1 MEAEAEA
8 VPEMKKEVPE
18 QEEIVYKTKVV
29 EFCGRSTPIVLQ
41 NDNGPCPLL
50 AICNV
55 LLLRNNLS
63 LSLDA
68 SEVSLQKLLSLVA
81 ERLIDSNSNV
91 QDKDEEYVNNQQ
103 QNISDAID
111 LLPRLATGIDVNV
124 HFKKINDFEFT
135 PECAIFDLLDIGL
148 YHGWIVDPQDAD
160 TAEAI
165 GSKSYNTIVAELVAF
180 ETEKP
185 EGERSQN
192 KQDEDFVDFAAATAA
207 TLGVPSPSISRARS
221 FDDTLVPAPSDG
233 RERKGDLEEAEELM
247 RVLNLSRTEL
257 SGNTDLHRPPDTALN
272 FFSTNYAGNQHTK
285 CSEYEIENVLL
296 MAQDGDGP
304 KDSLLPEVILT
315 QECTASIDCK
325 SNSLSPN
332 IISTD
337 SDAIS
342 SMVSVQSS
350 RCALISEGF
359 GDNSDPNNLSG
370 NVRTDIS
377 IHKEAPPADE
387 CFANKD
393 QTPVKSRC
401 TSQESTED
409 ISIPQTHSNTVDNLI
424 DSGMT
429 VPSIASA
436 PNTDSCVSIG
446 REESVD
452 ASECVSSLED
462 SEPIYEGEECIL
474 DSQHST
480 FEDREPVYEGE
491 IILAEQSGKIDV
503 TSSQHSLGEG
513 VGKQWQLIKTFLEN
527 SASQLTI
534 YGLFCLQEG
543 LKERE
548 LCVFFRNN
556 HFNTMFKFN
565 GELYILATDQG
576 YLNQPDLVWEKLN
589 EVNGDTVF
597 VTGSFKKF
605 NAENQARDPWNEQNA
620 RSSTADY
627 IASLEASDPAGST
640 LNSDLQLAIALQQQE
655 FEQQPPRQQQQ
666 QQQQQNQQQSVS
678 SRPRLV
684 TGPQVPRSSN
694 SSQRSESKPKDKCI
708 LM

>member
-1 MEAEAEA
+1 M
-8 VPEMKKEVPE
+8 
-18 QEEIVYKTKVV
+18 
-29 EFCGRSTPIVLQ
+29 
-41 NDNGPCPLL
+41 
-50 AICNV
+50 AI
-55 LLLRNNLS
+55 
-63 LSLDA
+63 
-68 SEVSLQKLLSLVA
+68 
-81 ERLIDSNSNV
+81 
-91 QDKDEEYVNNQQ
+91 
-103 QNISDAID
+103 
-111 LLPRLATGIDVNV
+111 
-124 HFKKINDFEFT
+124 H
-135 PECAIFDLLDIGL
+135 IFS
-148 YHGWIVDPQDAD
+148 QDAD

-513 VGKQWQLIKTFLEN
+513 VGKQ
-527 SASQLTI
+527 
-534 YGLFCLQEG
+534 C
-543 LKERE
+543 E
-548 LCVFFRNN
+548 LSYSC
-556 HFNTMFKFN
+556 
-565 GELYILATDQG
+565 
-576 YLNQPDLVWEKLN
+576 
-589 EVNGDTVF
+589 
-597 VTGSFKKF
+597 
-605 NAENQARDPWNEQNA
+605 
-620 RSSTADY
+620 
-627 IASLEASDPAGST
+627 SL
-640 LNSDLQLAIALQQQE
+640 
-655 FEQQPPRQQQQ
+655 
-666 QQQQQNQQQSVS
+666 
-678 SRPRLV
+678 
-684 TGPQVPRSSN
+684 
-694 SSQRSESKPKDKCI
+694 
-708 LM
+708 